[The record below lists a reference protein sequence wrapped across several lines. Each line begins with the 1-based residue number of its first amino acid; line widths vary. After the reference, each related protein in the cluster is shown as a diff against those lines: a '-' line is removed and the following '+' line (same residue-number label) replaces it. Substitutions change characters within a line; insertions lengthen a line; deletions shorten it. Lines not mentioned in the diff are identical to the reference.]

1 MRESRTTSGLF
12 RTYGPDLLPL
22 LLTVLAALLWAA
34 SLGGLDLRAMNDLG
48 LISVMPVGTIVAM
61 VMLTAAFVLALRSDS
76 PREGL
81 LALQVGILIVML
93 YALPSIVEPQPR
105 FPVTWRHA
113 GITEYV
119 VRNASVDPTI
129 DAYFNWPGFF
139 TLSAFAE
146 RLAGLPNILGPAHWA
161 PVFFNFL
168 YLGPLLILFRGLTTS
183 VRAIWLAIW
192 LFFLCDWIGQD
203 YYSPQAIN
211 VFLYL
216 LVLAI
221 VLRWLWRPARSITQ
235 LDPEPTPTLME
246 RFRRRT
252 EQLMANPNTEA
263 RPAVR
268 GLRAGLVGIVIILFV
283 ASVASHQLT
292 PFAMLLPLVFLALA
306 NVTTVRGLPVV
317 LAVVLLAWLV
327 YLAIGFLSGHFAAL
341 AIEFGRLGS
350 NIGTSVGERI
360 QGSSDHRLVIN
371 ARLVMTLAVW
381 TLAALGFLRSFRH
394 GRRYLI
400 PAILAVV
407 PLAYLAAQDYGGEIL
422 LRVYL
427 FGVVFVA
434 FLVATLFVPRRV
446 SKMSWPAAALV
457 FVVAVGLTG
466 GFFITRYGNERM
478 DWVSNEEAEGI
489 RQLYSVAP
497 KGSLLV
503 GVTAHLPWKDQ
514 DYELYDYRPQGDVA
528 AILDLPALRR
538 TLAAAPRKGAYLITT
553 RGSDAY
559 AELFLGHLPAEIDA
573 FDAALNRAPFLQ
585 LVFSNRDSRIYR
597 FVPGA

>member
-1 MRESRTTSGLF
+1 M
-12 RTYGPDLLPL
+12 
-22 LLTVLAALLWAA
+22 
-34 SLGGLDLRAMNDLG
+34 
-48 LISVMPVGTIVAM
+48 
-61 VMLTAAFVLALRSDS
+61 
-76 PREGL
+76 
-81 LALQVGILIVML
+81 
-93 YALPSIVEPQPR
+93 PSIVEPQPR

-119 VRNASVDPTI
+119 VRKGSVDPLI

-139 TLSAFAE
+139 TWSAFTE

-168 YLGPLLILFRGLTTS
+168 YLGPLLILFRGLTNN

-221 VLRWLWRPARSITQ
+221 VLRWFWRPARSLTQ
-235 LDPEPTPTLME
+235 TDPGRAPTRME
-246 RFRRRT
+246 RIRRRT
-252 EQLMANPNTEA
+252 EQLLANPNTEA
-263 RPAVR
+263 RLAVR
-268 GLRAGLVGIVIILFV
+268 GLRAGLVAIVIILFV

-292 PFAMLLPLVFLALA
+292 PFAMLLPLVLLAVA
-306 NVTTVRGLPVV
+306 NVTTIRGLPV
-317 LAVVLLAWLV
+317 LMAVVLLAWLV
-327 YLAIGFLSGHFAAL
+327 YLAIGFLSGHFATL

-360 QGSSDHRLVIN
+360 QGSADHRIVIN

-381 TLAALGFLRSFRH
+381 TLAALGFLRSSRH

-400 PAILAVV
+400 PAILAVA

-446 SKMSWPAAALV
+446 SKMSWPAVALV
-457 FVVAVGLTG
+457 FVIAVGLTG
-466 GFFITRYGNERM
+466 GFFIARYGNERM
-478 DWVSNEEAEGI
+478 DWVSNEEAQGI
-489 RQLYSVAP
+489 AQLYSVAP
-497 KGSLLV
+497 PGSLLV

-514 DYELYDYRPQGDVA
+514 DYELYNYRPVGNVA
-528 AILDLPALRR
+528 AILDLPTMRR
-538 TLAAAPRKGAYLITT
+538 TLAAEPKGAYLITT

-559 AELFLGHLPAEIDA
+559 AELFLGHPPAEIDA
-573 FDAALNRAPFLQ
+573 FNAALNQAPFLK

-597 FVPGA
+597 YVPGA